1 MMTDCEKDIRLVL
14 KELPNLTN
22 QEICELLPQHNPLT
36 VRKRIQIMEARN
48 QLLVTPRPRPAGSK
62 GRATLKTYDVNP
74 TPGKKQ
80 PTKPLTNDAISE
92 LKAKVAELE
101 AWKSQA
107 IARYPDLAVDPAVLR
122 ARQLV
127 AKRFTNGEAQAIMR
141 GDWDAKPIMQVV
153 LEAFEDA

>member
-36 VRKRIQIMEARN
+36 VRKRIQIMEAQN
-48 QLLVTPRPRPAGSK
+48 QLLVTARPRPPGSK
-62 GRATLKTYDVNP
+62 GRSTLKVYDINP
-74 TPGKKQ
+74 NPKRTVAV
-80 PTKPLTNDAISE
+80 KPLTNDAISE

-107 IARYPDLAVDPAVLR
+107 IARFPDLAVEPSVLR

-127 AKRFTNGEAQAIMR
+127 AKRFTNGEAQAILR